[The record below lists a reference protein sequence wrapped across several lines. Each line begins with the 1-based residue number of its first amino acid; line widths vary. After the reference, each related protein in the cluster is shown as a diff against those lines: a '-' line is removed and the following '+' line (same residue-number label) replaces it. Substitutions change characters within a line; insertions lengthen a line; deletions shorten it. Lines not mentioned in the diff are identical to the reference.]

1 MILMN
6 ISILGTGNMAWH
18 LARVFEKQEIR
29 VNEIYGRE
37 ISKAILLADDLY
49 DTQATDELDFSES
62 ESDVFCIC
70 VSDDAIEEVCS
81 KIILPENA
89 ILVHTSGSR
98 PMEVIVKTLE
108 IYHDLKVFAGVFYP
122 IMTFSKGKYISFEEI
137 PICIEAENE
146 ETQKK
151 LVELGNIISKEIYLL
166 NSPERAVLHLG
177 AVFSCNFT
185 NHLWALS
192 KEILEAEDLDFELLK
207 PLIAETFKKAMAA
220 NHPADVQTGPAI
232 RRDDTVLQEQLSFL
246 ADDEDLAKVYKAV
259 SNSIQDWHT

>member
-1 MILMN
+1 MN
-6 ISILGTGNMAWH
+6 ISIIGTGNMAWH

-49 DTQATDELDFSES
+49 DTKATDELDFSES
-62 ESDVFCIC
+62 ESDVFFIC

-108 IYHDLKVFAGVFYP
+108 IYHDLKVNAGVFYP
-122 IMTFSKGKYISFEEI
+122 IMTFTKGKNINFEEI
-137 PICIEAENE
+137 PICVEAENE
-146 ETQKK
+146 ETQFI
-151 LVELGNIISKEIYLL
+151 LVELGKMISKEIYLL
-166 NSPERAVLHLG
+166 NSTERAVLHIA
-177 AVFSCNFT
+177 AVFSCNFA

-192 KEILEAEDLDFELLK
+192 KEILEAEDLDFNLLK
-207 PLIAETFKKAMAA
+207 PLIAETFKKAMEAK
-220 NHPADVQTGPAI
+220 HPAEVQTGPAI
-232 RRDDTVLQEQLSFL
+232 RRDDNILKNQMAYL
-246 ADDEDLAKVYKAV
+246 ADDEDLARVYNV
-259 SNSIQDWHT
+259 ISNSIKDWHA